1 MLASASPSF
10 AASPSASFVKAS
22 ELSFSASASELLQAC
37 KAFEAFRKACPKAY
51 GTPVITGDSCFFS
64 STGAGLML
72 QGFAALSHRAFLS
85 WLPSG
90 KLPDAFSLPW
100 LPFFSFVKATKGKGS
115 ISYEKGK
122 LSAFPSGAS
131 LSLEAGPSLFD
142 HPDQNESWRKESLFL
157 PCFAEKE
164 GSQLSSFPLLPF
176 LSASRFA
183 SADESKQALMGASLS
198 TEALPAAFYATDG
211 FSLRKLPVSLPAL
224 PMGLL
229 PAEAWLP
236 SWLASPI
243 EACTKAK
250 EREALLGFFQEGKRS
265 AALRF
270 WLPSG
275 LLIALRFDE
284 KPASFPSVEKLFP
297 RKLPFLLSVDHES
310 FSASVDQL
318 LQALK
323 TSEGSPYIQLSFD
336 GCAGSISLS
345 AELFANVGT
354 KKKPELK
361 PMGKQDA
368 SCWASFR
375 SFPSDPRFSAGFYEK
390 AESER
395 EALMLRF
402 ESESRILVN
411 GFFLQKALKSF
422 STEGARLSLSW
433 EHEKAP
439 FLLSSCDE
447 SLCVIMPV
455 QKRR

>member
-1 MLASASPSF
+1 MVASF

-37 KAFEAFRKACPKAY
+37 KAFEAFRKASPSTY
-51 GTPVITGDSCFFS
+51 GARITGEAVFFS

-72 QGFAALSHRAFLS
+72 QGFASLSYGAFLA
-85 WLPSG
+85 WRPSG
-90 KLPDAFSLPW
+90 ELRDGFSLPW

-115 ISYEKGK
+115 LSYKSGK
-122 LSAFPSGAS
+122 LFASASGAS

-142 HPDQNESWRKESLFL
+142 HPDQNESWRKERLFL

-164 GSQLSSFPLLPF
+164 GSQLSSFPLFPF

-183 SADESKQALMGASLS
+183 SDDASKQALTGAWLS

-224 PMGLL
+224 PMGEL

-236 SWLASPI
+236 SWLAPI
-243 EACTKAK
+243 VEACTKAS
-250 EREALLGFFQEGKRS
+250 EREALLGFFQEESRC

-275 LLIALRFDE
+275 ILIALRFDE

-297 RKLPFLLSVDHES
+297 RKLPFSLSVDHES
-310 FSASVDQL
+310 FASSVDQL
-318 LQALK
+318 CKALK
-323 TSEGSPYIQLSFD
+323 ASEGSPYIELSFN
-336 GCAGSISLS
+336 GLEGSISLS
-345 AELFANVGT
+345 AELFANHGT
-354 KKKPELK
+354 KKKPDLK
-361 PMGKQDA
+361 PMGNQEA
-368 SCWASFR
+368 SVRASFE
-375 SFPSDPRFSAGFYEK
+375 SFADDPRFSSGFYEK
-390 AESER
+390 PEKER

-411 GFFLQKALKSF
+411 AFFLQKALKSYER
-422 STEGARLSLSW
+422 EGARLFLSW
-433 EHEKAP
+433 QEERSP
-439 FLLSSCDE
+439 FLLSSSVPE

>member
-1 MLASASPSF
+1 
-10 AASPSASFVKAS
+10 
-22 ELSFSASASELLQAC
+22 
-37 KAFEAFRKACPKAY
+37 
-51 GTPVITGDSCFFS
+51 
-64 STGAGLML
+64 
-72 QGFAALSHRAFLS
+72 
-85 WLPSG
+85 
-90 KLPDAFSLPW
+90 
-100 LPFFSFVKATKGKGS
+100 
-115 ISYEKGK
+115 
-122 LSAFPSGAS
+122 
-131 LSLEAGPSLFD
+131 
-142 HPDQNESWRKESLFL
+142 
-157 PCFAEKE
+157 
-164 GSQLSSFPLLPF
+164 
-176 LSASRFA
+176 
-183 SADESKQALMGASLS
+183 MGASLS

-211 FSLRKLPVSLPAL
+211 FSLRKLPLGLPSL

-229 PAEAWLP
+229 PTEAWLP

-243 EACTKAK
+243 EACTKTK
-250 EREALLGFFQEGKRS
+250 EKEALLGFFQEGKRS

-323 TSEGSPYIQLSFD
+323 NSEGSPYIELSFD
-336 GCAGSISLS
+336 GCAGSISLT
-345 AELFANVGT
+345 AELFANHGT
-354 KKKPELK
+354 KAKPDLV
-361 PMGKQDA
+361 PMGKQEA
-368 SCWASFR
+368 SCRASFR
-375 SFPSDPRFSAGFYEK
+375 AFPDDPRFSAGFYEK

-402 ESESRILVN
+402 ESESRILLN

-422 STEGARLSLSW
+422 AGEGTRLSLSW
-433 EHEKAP
+433 QEERSP
-439 FLLSSCDE
+439 FLLSSSVDE

>member
-1 MLASASPSF
+1 MLATASPSF

-37 KAFEAFRKACPKAY
+37 KAFEAFRKASPATY
-51 GTPVITGDSCFFS
+51 GARITGEAVFFS

-72 QGFAALSHRAFLS
+72 QGFASLSYGAFLA

-90 KLPDAFSLPW
+90 QLQDGFSLPW

-115 ISYEKGK
+115 LSYKAGV
-122 LSAFPSGAS
+122 LFASASGAS
-131 LSLEAGPSLFD
+131 LSLEAGTSLFD
-142 HPDQNESWRKESLFL
+142 HPDQNESWRKEKLFL

-176 LSASRFA
+176 LQASRFA
-183 SADESKQALMGASLS
+183 SDDASRQALTGASLS

-211 FSLRKLPVSLPAL
+211 FSLRKLPASLPAL
-224 PMGLL
+224 PSGQL
-229 PAEAWLP
+229 PSEAWLP

-250 EREALLGFFQEGKRS
+250 EREALLGFFQEEARC

-297 RKLPFLLSVDHES
+297 RKLPFSLSVDRES
-310 FSASVDQL
+310 FAASVDQL
-318 LQALK
+318 AKALK
-323 TSEGSPYIQLSFD
+323 ASEGSPFIELSFD
-336 GCAGSISLS
+336 GMAGSISLS
-345 AELFANVGT
+345 AELFANHGT
-354 KKKPELK
+354 KRKPELR
-361 PMGKQDA
+361 PMGKQEA
-368 SCWASFR
+368 SCFASFE
-375 SFPSDPRFSAGFYEK
+375 SFSDDPRFQEGFYEK
-390 AESER
+390 PEKEK
-395 EALMLRF
+395 EALLWKH
-402 ESESRILVN
+402 ESASRILIN
-411 GFFLQKALKSF
+411 AFFLQKALQSF
-422 STEGARLSLSW
+422 ATEGGRLLLSW
-433 EHEKAP
+433 EHETKP
-439 FLLSSCDE
+439 FLLSSFVPE

-455 QKRR
+455 RKRR